1 MGCFG
6 VGATRNV
13 AAGIVE
19 TATYVEWCL
28 AGAMVEI
35 EFHQQP
41 VQRFQK

>member
-1 MGCFG
+1 MGCHG

-28 AGAMVEI
+28 AGAMNEI
-35 EFHQQP
+35 EFRQQP